1 MAYGWRRNCYGA
13 RTSGR
18 SPWGETPR
26 VAGSSHMGGVSS
38 RRIDGVWRHPYRG
51 PYATAANP
59 IHTLVSR
66 TLLELQPVP
75 HAVLLRAQVFV
86 VFWGWFREHGH
97 ALLHAHAQRLEGL
110 ALRRVVRQQ
119 PHGVDAQI

>member
-1 MAYGWRRNCYGA
+1 MFASLAYGWRRNFYGA

-26 VAGSSHMGGVSS
+26 VADSSHMGGVSS
-38 RRIDGVWRHPYRG
+38 PRIDGVWRHPH
-51 PYATAANP
+51 AVAANP

-97 ALLHAHAQRLEGL
+97 ALRDPHAQRLEGL

-119 PHGVDAQI
+119 PHRIDA